1 MKRGKWKYLLVLYFG
16 FIVIFRKEYSFKYVS
31 YIIWP
36 NRGAQL
42 EVLNL
47 V

>member
-1 MKRGKWKYLLVLYFG
+1 MKRGKWKYLLVL

-42 EVLNL
+42 EMLNL

>member
-36 NRGAQL
+36 IAQL
-42 EVLNL
+42 EMLNL